1 VQNLAFILIALGL
14 LVLIGWLAKD
24 FFMAD
29 EISVFIRIV
38 VGIIAAAVLMLF
50 GIAIKDRIAQSKK
63 DDFEGVDN

>member
-1 VQNLAFILIALGL
+1 MQNLAFILIALGL

-29 EISVFIRIV
+29 EISVFIRIA

>member
-1 VQNLAFILIALGL
+1 VQNLAFILITLGL

>member
-29 EISVFIRIV
+29 EISVFIRIA

>member
-1 VQNLAFILIALGL
+1 MQKLAFILIGLGL

-29 EISVFIRIV
+29 EISVFIRIA

>member
-1 VQNLAFILIALGL
+1 MQNLAFILIGLGL

-63 DDFEGVDN
+63 DDFTGVDN

>member
-1 VQNLAFILIALGL
+1 MQKLAFILIGLGL